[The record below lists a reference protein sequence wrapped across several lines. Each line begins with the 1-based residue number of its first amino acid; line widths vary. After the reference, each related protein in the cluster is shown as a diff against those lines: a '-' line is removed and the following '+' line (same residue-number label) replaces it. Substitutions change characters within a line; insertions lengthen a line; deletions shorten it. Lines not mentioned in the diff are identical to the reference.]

1 MARSTACS
9 NVPRVCA
16 TIYAYIVGIARRQST
31 SFICCPCRARERPL
45 PWWRPRQSRRLRSD
59 AAARRGE
66 RAMKTVWPGR
76 SVTDPRAATRLAT
89 AADDFQPVA
98 PTHPYLRC
106 RPVAATVIVVIRERH
121 DANVQSVQQ
130 VDAADGPEWP
140 LQHHAFVENS
150 IQEVDQRIQSQ
161 GEGHNVRILSLAK
174 RSPKSPLRWA

>member
-1 MARSTACS
+1 
-9 NVPRVCA
+9 
-16 TIYAYIVGIARRQST
+16 
-31 SFICCPCRARERPL
+31 
-45 PWWRPRQSRRLRSD
+45 
-59 AAARRGE
+59 
-66 RAMKTVWPGR
+66 MKTVWPGR

-140 LQHHAFVENS
+140 LQDHAFVENS
-150 IQEVDQRIQSQ
+150 IQEVDQRIESQ
-161 GEGHNVRILSLAK
+161 GDGHNVRILSLAK
-174 RSPKSPLRWA
+174 RSPKSSLRWARHARSVEDGAAMRRHRLPTSPPVRSSASTRILEVEASLSHLPRS